1 MAIAYAIEHPERV
14 SHLVLFGAYAHGAG
28 IASPAIRNSMLSLI
42 RDNWGVG
49 SKALADIFMPG
60 ADAQAAEAFARLQ
73 RSSAEAEM
81 ARRLLELVYRIDV
94 REKLADVQTPTL
106 VIHREEDRAI
116 PYPLALEL
124 ARSIPDARLVVL
136 PGRGHFPWLEDSAPI
151 LRNVREFLG
160 ESNGPPDTQTGPLPA
175 AASEQ
180 SLSPRLRLRGFPTYR
195 DSFVGREAELAD
207 LGRLLALTRLLTLTG
222 PGGTG
227 KTRLSEAVAREA
239 GQDFEDGACFV
250 GLVGISDP
258 SAAAPA
264 IARALDLPD
273 VAGIPVLANLKE
285 YLASKHLLLVIDNFE
300 HVLEAA
306 GVVRELLDSC
316 PDIKIIATS
325 RAPLRLIGEKEFSV
339 PPLRVP
345 RDADSLNA
353 EVAERHSAL
362 RLFVERARAAR
373 PEFSLSDSN
382 AGDVGELCRR
392 LDGLPLAIEL
402 AAARVKLFAPSDL
415 VSRLAGRLDL
425 LRGGTQ
431 DQPKRHR
438 ALREAIAWSYDLLEE
453 PARRFFRRMAVF
465 SRGWTLEAAEGVCAD
480 DAELRDGVL
489 DWLAALAEQSLLV
502 RSADEESGVR
512 FLMLETIRAFAL
524 DSLRAADEE
533 ELLRRAHA
541 EYFLS
546 LAEKAAPELTGADQR
561 RWLNLLEADH
571 DNLQAALRWTEESR
585 EDSLGIAL
593 ASSLWRFWIARGH
606 INEGS
611 PIFERLLSR
620 PAPDAN
626 PEKRIQALHALGTL
640 YHYLGEAPKSREIL
654 KQCVTLARDS
664 GDARGMAKAL
674 NNLAWAHSELSEFGP
689 ARALSREALILNKQ
703 LGEKR
708 EMALSLNN
716 LGWVAAHIGD
726 YPKAVRYQQRGLA
739 LRREIGDQ
747 RGIGFA
753 LTNLCWVEC
762 LHGDLERASEQIE
775 EAWRILEL
783 VEDRVLL
790 SWALVNRACLARL
803 QGDGE
808 RALRLLEEGMTLW
821 GRGGGHPTLLAWTQT
836 YLGAVLVEQ
845 GEAKRGREV
854 LLRGF
859 DSWVNVHGRWGMA
872 LNLYEQGRAALHRQE
887 GKAKG
892 LLRESLTMRGEIGDR
907 LGIAECLESLAVL
920 RGSSGDEETA
930 ATMLGAAEG
939 IRERFQTPVP
949 ELYRSAVE
957 KCRAKAQAGLAPE
970 RMKTLTEQGRDL
982 NSEEAAE
989 LGLA

>member
-1 MAIAYAIEHPERV
+1 M
-14 SHLVLFGAYAHGAG
+14 
-28 IASPAIRNSMLSLI
+28 
-42 RDNWGVG
+42 
-49 SKALADIFMPG
+49 
-60 ADAQAAEAFARLQ
+60 
-73 RSSAEAEM
+73 
-81 ARRLLELVYRIDV
+81 
-94 REKLADVQTPTL
+94 
-106 VIHREEDRAI
+106 
-116 PYPLALEL
+116 
-124 ARSIPDARLVVL
+124 
-136 PGRGHFPWLEDSAPI
+136 
-151 LRNVREFLG
+151 
-160 ESNGPPDTQTGPLPA
+160 
-175 AASEQ
+175 
-180 SLSPRLRLRGFPTYR
+180 
-195 DSFVGREAELAD
+195 
-207 LGRLLALTRLLTLTG
+207 
-222 PGGTG
+222 
-227 KTRLSEAVAREA
+227 
-239 GQDFEDGACFV
+239 

-258 SAAAPA
+258 SAAALA

-285 YLASKHLLLVIDNFE
+285 YLASKNLLLVIDNFE
-300 HVLEAA
+300 HVLEAT

-316 PDIKIIATS
+316 PAIKVIATS
-325 RAPLRLIGEKEFSV
+325 RAPLRLIGEKEFPV
-339 PPLRVP
+339 PPLQVP
-345 RDADSLNA
+345 RNAGPINA
-353 EVAERHSAL
+353 EVGERHSAL
-362 RLFVERARAAR
+362 RLFVERARVAR
-373 PEFSLSDSN
+373 PEFSLSDTN

-431 DQPKRHR
+431 DQPARHR
-438 ALREAIAWSYDLLEE
+438 ALREAIAWSYDLLDE
-453 PARRFFRRMAVF
+453 PSRRFFRRMAVF
-465 SRGWTLEAAEGVCAD
+465 SHGWTLEAAEGVCAD
-480 DAELRDGVL
+480 DPELRDGVL

-502 RSADEESGVR
+502 RSEDAESGVR
-512 FLMLETIRAFAL
+512 FQMLETIRAFAL
-524 DSLRAADEE
+524 DCLRAAGEE
-533 ELLRRAHA
+533 EDLRRAHA
-541 EYFLS
+541 RYFLS

-571 DNLQAALRWTEESR
+571 DNLQAVLRWTEESR
-585 EDSLGIAL
+585 EDGLGIGL

-606 INEGS
+606 ISEGL
-611 PIFERLLSR
+611 PVFERLLSR
-620 PAPDAN
+620 PAPDAD

-664 GDARGMAKAL
+664 GDGRGMAKAL

-689 ARALSREALILNKQ
+689 ARALSREALILNEQ

-716 LGWVAAHIGD
+716 LGWVAGHIGD
-726 YPKAVRYQQRGLA
+726 YPRAVRYHQRGLA

-803 QGDGE
+803 RGDGE
-808 RALRLLEEGMTLW
+808 RALRLLEEGMALW

-845 GEAKRGREV
+845 GDAKRGREV

-859 DSWVNVHGRWGMA
+859 DSWVNAHGRWGMA
-872 LNLYEQGRAALHRQE
+872 LNLFEQGRAALRRQE
-887 GKAKG
+887 GKAEG
-892 LLRESLTMRGEIGDR
+892 LLRESLTIHGEIGDR

-920 RGSSGDEETA
+920 RVSSGGEETA

-957 KCRAKAQAGLAPE
+957 KCRAKVQAGLGPE
-970 RMKTLTEQGRDL
+970 RMKTLIEQGRDL
-982 NSEEAAE
+982 NSDEAAE
-989 LGLA
+989 LGLP